1 MMPEESL
8 ARLAIAWE
16 ACQLSEAA
24 RAAVRIDGDP
34 DELLARANGVLQA
47 AERYAAAVHSLTC
60 RNSVDHQPETQPEPR
75 PDHQATAHQAAWWHS
90 TPEEAAA
97 DLDEWLIR
105 HQDGEDLGPAPVSRA
120 LESSAVPND
129 RR

>member
-1 MMPEESL
+1 MMAEESL

-34 DELLARANGVLQA
+34 DELLARANEVLRA
-47 AERYAAAVHSLTC
+47 AECYAATVHAFTS
-60 RNSVDHQPETQPEPR
+60 HQAT
-75 PDHQATAHQAAWWHS
+75 DHQAPGRQTTDYKATWWHNN
-90 TPEEAAA
+90 PEEAAA
-97 DLDEWLIR
+97 DLDDWLLR
-105 HQDGEDLGPAPVSRA
+105 HQDGEDLGPAPISRA
-120 LESSAVPND
+120 LDSSAVPSD